1 MFLEMSAIDL
11 ISTAL
16 SGAASA
22 HTAPGL
28 SALLGDIHAANLHE
42 AIAASPI
49 TTFGAMGD
57 FSRTHCL
64 AICAVLVPANLLATL
79 QTLIFVGLG
88 RPRSTI
94 RLITSFASLYATI
107 MLLHVL
113 TWFVVGVVMLP
124 TFVLTG
130 LACLCLGLN
139 VWAIARPHSLSRFL
153 HRLVDWVHSLISCRV
168 LTASELSEQSYSRD
182 QVPGVRLQG

>member
-1 MFLEMSAIDL
+1 MPLGMVHSAAMHSAI
-11 ISTAL
+11 
-16 SGAASA
+16 
-22 HTAPGL
+22 APSHL
-28 SALLGDIHAANLHE
+28 
-42 AIAASPI
+42 
-49 TTFGAMGD
+49 TTFGAIGD

-88 RPRSTI
+88 RPCSTI
-94 RLITSFASLYATI
+94 CLITSFASLYATI

-113 TWFVVGVVMLP
+113 TWFVVGVVMIP

-139 VWAIARPHSLSRFL
+139 VWAIAHPQSLSGLL
-153 HRLVDWVHSLISCRV
+153 HRLVDWVHPLMPNRF
-168 LTASELSEQSYSRD
+168 LTPSNLSEQSQR
-182 QVPGVRLQG
+182 PARLAGNRMAAQSESSESLQNLLSNGNQAAQPKTN

>member
-1 MFLEMSAIDL
+1 MRTPLPILRICWFLEMSAIDL
-11 ISTAL
+11 FSTAL
-16 SGAASA
+16 SGVLPIHHVAN
-22 HTAPGL
+22 L
-28 SALLGDIHAANLHE
+28 SALPLGAAHSTLHE

-49 TTFGAMGD
+49 TTFGAIGD

-79 QTLIFVGLG
+79 QTLIFVGLD

-94 RLITSFASLYATI
+94 RLITSFASLYAII

-139 VWAIARPHSLSRFL
+139 VWAIARPQSLSGLL
-153 HRLVDWVHSLISCRV
+153 HRLVDWVHPLMPNRF
-168 LTASELSEQSYSRD
+168 LTPSNLSEQS
-182 QVPGVRLQG
+182 

>member
-1 MFLEMSAIDL
+1 MSAIDL

-16 SGAASA
+16 SGAAST

-28 SALLGDIHAANLHE
+28 SALLGAIHSADLHE
-42 AIAASPI
+42 AIAASHIP
-49 TTFGAMGD
+49 TFGAIGD

-64 AICAVLVPANLLATL
+64 GICAVLVPANLLATL
-79 QTLIFVGLG
+79 QTLIFVGLD

-130 LACLCLGLN
+130 LGGLCLGLN
-139 VWAIARPHSLSRFL
+139 VWAIAHPQSLSRFL
-153 HRLVDWVHSLISCRV
+153 TSLVRQGLSL
-168 LTASELSEQSYSRD
+168 
-182 QVPGVRLQG
+182 VPNHLLPTSS

>member
-1 MFLEMSAIDL
+1 M
-11 ISTAL
+11 
-16 SGAASA
+16 
-22 HTAPGL
+22 P
-28 SALLGDIHAANLHE
+28 
-42 AIAASPI
+42 
-49 TTFGAMGD
+49 TFGAIGD

-64 AICAVLVPANLLATL
+64 GICAVLVPANLLATL
-79 QTLIFVGLG
+79 QTLIFVGLD

-130 LACLCLGLN
+130 LGGLCLGLN
-139 VWAIARPHSLSRFL
+139 VWAIAHPQSLSRFL
-153 HRLVDWVHSLISCRV
+153 TSLVRQGLSL
-168 LTASELSEQSYSRD
+168 
-182 QVPGVRLQG
+182 VPNHLLPTSS